1 MRKAKIICTM
11 GPASREEATI
21 GKLVAAGMDVAR
33 LNFSHGTHDD
43 HAKALS
49 SVRRA
54 ADLAGRPIGILL
66 DLQGPKIRTG
76 KIAGGKVMLKEGSEV
91 VIVSGS
97 DGTLGTAERFSCS
110 YEGLADD
117 VSPGDP
123 LLINDGAVRLEVIQ
137 ISGRELK
144 CQVLVGGLVSDH
156 KGINLPGTPVSIPA
170 LTPKDIEDLQFG
182 LSLGVDYVALSFVR
196 TADDIRQVK
205 RYAPL
210 TPIIAKLEKP
220 QAVDRIDEIAQIA
233 EGVMI
238 ARGDLGV
245 EMPLERV
252 PLIQKSAIERTNYHG
267 KIAIVATQM
276 LESMIVSPQPTRAE
290 VSDVANAVLDGADAV
305 MLSAET
311 ATGAYPVQAV
321 KIMAGIVEEVERSAR
336 YQSLPDPKLDR
347 GESTFATAVAKACAA
362 AAGQLGI
369 GTICVYTRTGET
381 ARQVAQHRPQAR
393 IVAFTASLEAYRRM
407 ALYWG
412 VTARRVPQPFETTDE
427 MISTIAQMLVGAGEA
442 MRGEA
447 IVIASAVPPNR
458 PTFGA
463 SMMQIH
469 RL

>member
-11 GPASREEATI
+11 GPASRDEPTL
-21 GKLVAAGMDVAR
+21 GRLVEAGMDVAR

-43 HAKALS
+43 HLRALTA
-49 SVRRA
+49 VRRA
-54 ADLAGRPIGILL
+54 AEHAGRPVGILL
-66 DLQGPKIRTG
+66 DLQGPKIRVG
-76 KIAGGKVMLKEGSEV
+76 KIEGGKVKLEEGSETTV
-91 VIVSGS
+91 VATDNNLVGN
-97 DGTLGTAERFSCS
+97 AQRFACS
-110 YEGLADD
+110 YEKLADD
-117 VSPGDP
+117 VSIGDP
-123 LLINDGAVRLEVIQ
+123 VLINDGAIRLEVLEIKGKEVRCRVA
-137 ISGRELK
+137 I
-144 CQVLVGGLVSDH
+144 GGMLSDH
-156 KGINLPGTPVSIPA
+156 KGINLPGTAVSIPA
-170 LTPKDIEDLQFG
+170 LTPKDIEDLKFG
-182 LSLGVDYVALSFVR
+182 LLHEVDYVALSFVR
-196 TADDIRQVK
+196 SADDIRLIK

-210 TPIIAKLEKP
+210 MPIIAKLEKP
-220 QAVDRIDEIAQIA
+220 QAVDRIDEIAQLA

-276 LESMIVSPQPTRAE
+276 LESMIVSAQPTRAE

-311 ATGAYPVQAV
+311 ATGAHPVEAV
-321 KIMAGIVEEVERSAR
+321 KTMSRIVEEVERSAR
-336 YQSLPDPKLDR
+336 YQALPEAALDR
-347 GESTFATAVAKACAA
+347 GESTFATAVARACAA
-362 AAGQLGI
+362 AAQQLGI
-369 GTICVYTRTGET
+369 GTICVYSRTGET
-381 ARQVAQHRPQAR
+381 ARQIAEYRPQAR
-393 IVAFTASLEAYRRM
+393 IVAFTASEQSYRRM

-412 VTARRVPQPFETTDE
+412 VNARRVPRPFDTTDE
-427 MISTIAQMLVGAGEA
+427 MIATISQTLVGSGEA

>member
-11 GPASREEATI
+11 GPASREEPVLSR
-21 GKLVAAGMDVAR
+21 LVAAGMDVAR

-43 HAKALS
+43 HAKALE

-54 ADLAGRPIGILL
+54 ADVAGRPIGILL

-76 KIAGGKVMLKEGSEV
+76 KIAGGKAMLKEGSEV
-91 VIVSGS
+91 VIVSGA

-110 YEGLADD
+110 YAGLADD

-123 LLINDGAVRLEVIQ
+123 VLINDGAIRLEVIQ

-144 CQVLVGGLVSDH
+144 CQVVVGGLVSDH

-182 LSLGVDYVALSFVR
+182 LGLGVDYVALSFVR
-196 TADDIRQVK
+196 NADDIRQVK

-252 PLIQKSAIERTNYHG
+252 PLIQKTAIERTNYHG

-311 ATGAYPVQAV
+311 ATGAHPVQAV

-336 YQSLPDPKLDR
+336 YQSLPDPTLDR

-381 ARQVAQHRPQAR
+381 ARQIAEYRPQAR

-412 VTARRVPQPFETTDE
+412 VTARRVATPFETTDE
-427 MISTIAQMLVGAGEA
+427 MIATIAQTLVGAGEA